1 MARFEMQMDTAH
13 GVLFLADSGS
23 VVSIPP
29 DTGAAFVT
37 TTEDCLAFW
46 VMHYV
51 DGASIVTI
59 ADEACQTGNEKLFS
73 GSISAQSGV
82 VTLMDSSTFRYLNVP
97 VPEGPVPI
105 EIWADNDKSPEW
117 VWIQIA
123 AIRSI

>member
-23 VVSIPP
+23 LVSIPSE
-29 DTGAAFVT
+29 TNAVFVT
-37 TTEDCLAFW
+37 ATDDCLAFW

-59 ADEACQTGNEKLFS
+59 TDEACQTANKKLFS
-73 GSISAQSGV
+73 GSINAQSGV
-82 VTLMDSSTFRYLNVP
+82 VTLTDSSAFRYLNVP
-97 VPEGPVPI
+97 VPQGPMPI
-105 EIWADNDKSPEW
+105 EIWAEDDKNPEW